1 MSPTADRSGRTGSGD
16 YAELLTLETG
26 IIRTLCLTINA
37 TSSEAKYKIMDA
49 LSDDDFYFP
58 VNKAIYGALI
68 EMHRRGD
75 YVVYTNLE
83 EELRKML
90 ADIPEDLFL
99 EDFFRGENPELA
111 ELGKW
116 VNRLK
121 ERSKGKTSSGRFAAI
136 KEVDSSAAPIAPPAK
151 TSRSSNEESKRTQ
164 VRSKIENRKLISKAK
179 ASEEAPEKKETL
191 KRSQAD
197 KESKPARAGAGSV
210 WKMPPDSDT
219 NLLSSEGD
227 EWADYLEDLASN
239 QGKRVET
246 GFSGLDQKTGGLF
259 AGVMLFA
266 DENTERRSDFLK
278 QLVDQIAAGSNAPGL
293 YLSFETSKAALRI
306 RTLARLSGVAG
317 KDIEKGRV
325 RKGSPEWEQI
335 ERNGRQ
341 AAGWLKRVF
350 VVEAGAD
357 TNIASIQ
364 EMGRQLAGSDEDA
377 AGVIVIDN
385 LERLSRTPSSVPA
398 LLSQLKKLSESLEM
412 LIVAATG
419 SNKLLSESEVDY
431 TAWMTDG
438 NGDEVN
444 LEIMAAGESQ
454 NTVVKLQY
462 EAPINRFTEKPGL

>member
-1 MSPTADRSGRTGSGD
+1 MSPTADRSGRTGSED
-16 YAELLTLETG
+16 FDEMLTLETA
-26 IIRTLCLTINA
+26 ILRTLCLTVNA
-37 TSSEAKYKIMDA
+37 TSSEAKYKIMDT

-58 VNKAIYGALI
+58 VNKAIYGALM

-83 EELRKML
+83 EELRKMSSE
-90 ADIPEDLFL
+90 IPEDLFL

-116 VNRLK
+116 INRLK

-136 KEVDSSAAPIAPPAK
+136 KKVDSAPAAVAPPAK
-151 TSRSSNEESKRTQ
+151 TSRSSNEESKRTHI
-164 VRSKIENRKLISKAK
+164 RSKTETRKLISQAKAK
-179 ASEEAPEKKETL
+179 EEASEKKETP
-191 KRSQAD
+191 KKSQAKKD
-197 KESKPARAGAGSV
+197 GKPAPASAGSV
-210 WKMPPDSDT
+210 WEMPAQSDT

-227 EWADYLEDLASN
+227 EWADYLEDVASN

-246 GFSGLDQKTGGLF
+246 GFSGLDQTTGGLF
-259 AGVMLFA
+259 TGVMLFA
-266 DENTERRSDFLK
+266 DANIERRSDFLK
-278 QLVDQIAAGSNAPGL
+278 QLIDQIAARSNAPGL
-293 YLSFETSKAALRI
+293 YLSFETPKATLRI

-325 RKGSPEWEQI
+325 RKDSPEWEQI

-350 VVEAGAD
+350 VVEAGTD
-357 TNIASIQ
+357 TNIGSIQ

-377 AGVIVIDN
+377 AGVIVIDS
-385 LERLSRTPSSVPA
+385 LEKFGGTLSSVPA
-398 LLSQLKKLSESLEM
+398 LLAQLKKLSESLEM

-419 SNKLLSESEVDY
+419 NNNLLKESEVDY

-438 NGDEVN
+438 KGEDVS
-444 LEIMAAGESQ
+444 LEMMVAGESQ
-454 NTVVKLQY
+454 NRIVKLQY
-462 EAPINRFTEKPGL
+462 EALINRFTESPGL

>member
-1 MSPTADRSGRTGSGD
+1 MSPTADRSGRTGSED
-16 YAELLTLETG
+16 FDELLTLETA
-26 IIRTLCLTINA
+26 IIRTLCLTVNA
-37 TSSEAKYKIMDA
+37 TSSEAKYKIMDT

-58 VNKAIYGALI
+58 VNKAIYGALM

-83 EELRKML
+83 EELRKMS

-121 ERSKGKTSSGRFAAI
+121 ERSKGKTSTGRFAAI
-136 KEVDSSAAPIAPPAK
+136 KEDDIVSPPIAPPVK
-151 TSRSSNEESKRTQ
+151 TSRTSNEESKRTQ
-164 VRSKIENRKLISKAK
+164 IRSKAENRKLISQTK
-179 ASEEAPEKKETL
+179 ASEKPPEKKEAP

-197 KESKPARAGAGSV
+197 KKPKPAPVSTGSV
-210 WKMPPDSDT
+210 WDMPPHSDT

-227 EWADYLEDLASN
+227 DWADYLEDLAAS
-239 QGKRVET
+239 QGKRVQT
-246 GFSGLDQKTGGLF
+246 GFSGLDQTTGGLVT
-259 AGVMLFA
+259 GVMLFA
-266 DENTERRSDFLK
+266 DENAERRSGFLK
-278 QLVDQIAAGSNAPGL
+278 QLVDQIAARSNAPGL

-357 TNIASIQ
+357 TNLGSIQ
-364 EMGRQLAGSDEDA
+364 EMGRQLAGSDEDP
-377 AGVIVIDN
+377 AGVIVIDS
-385 LERLSRTPSSVPA
+385 LERLSGTGSSVPA
-398 LLSQLKKLSESLEM
+398 LLAQLKKLSESLEM

-419 SNKLLSESEVDY
+419 SNNLLSKSEVDY

-438 NGDEVN
+438 KGEEVS
-444 LEIMAAGESQ
+444 LEMTAAGESQ